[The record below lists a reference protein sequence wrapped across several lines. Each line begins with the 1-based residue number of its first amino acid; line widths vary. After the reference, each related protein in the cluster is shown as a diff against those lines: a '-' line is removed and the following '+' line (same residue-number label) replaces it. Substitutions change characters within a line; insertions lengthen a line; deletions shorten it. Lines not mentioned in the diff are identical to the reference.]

1 MLPQCQLEGIA
12 KALSIPTL
20 RASLR
25 GVMDNVAR
33 TLSSRQMA
41 VGIFVA
47 ALIAWLLT
55 VATDIWL
62 PVGEAI
68 FRKNVLGYRG
78 RIPELAQLWGITT
91 LYAVFG
97 IPIALVVSFAVG
109 FPVWRYMDAKG
120 LRSSGDAIRAG
131 AFAGLIISLVSIALS
146 LLLGL
151 ATAADD
157 NSSFSSWAYG
167 QQVIDDGLPTTF
179 GWLMKF
185 LSVVTTI
192 VIGAA
197 AGLGAWA
204 TVVRLGSHSQE

>member
-1 MLPQCQLEGIA
+1 
-12 KALSIPTL
+12 
-20 RASLR
+20 
-25 GVMDNVAR
+25 MDNVAR
-33 TLSSRQMA
+33 TLSNRQMA
-41 VGIFVA
+41 FGIFVA

-55 VATDIWL
+55 VASDIWL
-62 PVGEAI
+62 PAGEAI
-68 FRKNVLGYRG
+68 FRKNFLGYRG
-78 RIPELAQLWGITT
+78 RIPELAQLWSITT

-131 AFAGLIISLVSIALS
+131 ALAGLIISLVSIALS
-146 LLLGL
+146 LLSGL

-157 NSSFSSWAYG
+157 NSSFSSWTYG

-185 LSVVTTI
+185 LSAVTTI

-204 TVVRLGSHSQE
+204 TVVRSGSHSQK